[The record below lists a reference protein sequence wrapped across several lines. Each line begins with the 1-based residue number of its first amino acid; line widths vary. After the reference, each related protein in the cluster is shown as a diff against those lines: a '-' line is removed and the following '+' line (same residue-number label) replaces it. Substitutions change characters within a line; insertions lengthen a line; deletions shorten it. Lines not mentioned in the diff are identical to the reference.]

1 MLDELMRSLEQYHQ
15 EWVLHQ
21 EGKMVVEVMT
31 KSIKPDSLKTAV
43 QKQLQLQRNK
53 VLKSDV
59 FRYINWLR
67 TFAAGHQL
75 YVGLDDEFKPSP
87 AANPVEAPR
96 GGKPQV
102 PRREG
107 GREDAAKNSGRVGGK
122 AETMTAPGEAETLLA
137 AQVERWKDGIKVLVN
152 QLQRQKTARGLMLEN
167 IVRVDDVLLDS
178 GSDVTVVT
186 PGILDAL
193 DEAGVVV
200 GIVSHSV
207 PIWRARMAA
216 TPSQPDNSSVPTN
229 ELSGMVNVKLL
240 MAEKLNPP
248 ELDPDN
254 GMECA
259 TPEVYPKTS
268 VEVVEAELRRTK
280 QGAIQA
286 ILTAKTAKAE
296 TRGLAPAEVT

>member
-1 MLDELMRSLEQYHQ
+1 MNH
-15 EWVLHQ
+15 H
-21 EGKMVVEVMT
+21 VVRWP
-31 KSIKPDSLKTAV
+31 K
-43 QKQLQLQRNK
+43 
-53 VLKSDV
+53 
-59 FRYINWLR
+59 
-67 TFAAGHQL
+67 
-75 YVGLDDEFKPSP
+75 
-87 AANPVEAPR
+87 
-96 GGKPQV
+96 
-102 PRREG
+102 
-107 GREDAAKNSGRVGGK
+107 
-122 AETMTAPGEAETLLA
+122 TAPGEAETLLA

-296 TRGLAPAEVT
+296 TRGLAPAENSWFRDDRARECHTQFDGYIQTLKAGEYTASKFFKCFRTSEQIFEYVDALWSAGSSNLYALSSMLDDIVNKKKTAAELFNLYFVPIVNIDGYDISWNSNQLQRKNANEVDLNRN